1 MKKIAFL
8 LIAAIFCGTLSVYA
22 QYDDDFF
29 TPPDYRQ
36 IRLNIED
43 IPSSFYYPRLK
54 SRFEAGD
61 PTMSREEMRH
71 LYFGFVFQPEF
82 VSFDVSQYNR
92 SLANLLRNETFSEQ
106 DIANISRLSQAL
118 LEEDPFNLRA
128 LNALLIV
135 HTHNEDMT
143 EYARIAW
150 QLHFIQNAIGST
162 GDGMTPETAFFV
174 IRTAHQF
181 DMIPIL
187 GFEFSGASRTFRTG
201 NIFTRNRQT
210 VSVLSVAPNAF
221 GVERV
226 YFNVT
231 PTTRRM

>member
-8 LIAAIFCGTLSVYA
+8 LIAALFCGTLSVYA
-22 QYDDDFF
+22 QYDNDFF
-29 TPPDYRQ
+29 APPDYRQ
-36 IRLNIED
+36 IQRNIED
-43 IPSSFYYPRLK
+43 IPSSFFYPRLK

-82 VSFDVSQYNR
+82 VSFDVSHFNH
-92 SLANLLRNETFSEQ
+92 SLANVLRNESLSDG
-106 DIANISRLSQAL
+106 DIVRVSRYAHAL
-118 LEEDPFNLRA
+118 LAEDPFNPRA
-128 LNALLIV
+128 LNALLFV
-135 HTHNEDMT
+135 HAHNEDMT

-150 QLHFIQNAIGST
+150 QLHFVHNAIAST
-162 GDGMTPETAFFV
+162 GDGMTPETALHV
-174 IRTAHQF
+174 IRTAHQY
-181 DMIPIL
+181 DMIPVL
-187 GFEFSGASRTFRTG
+187 GFQFSGHSRTFRTG

-210 VSVLSVAPNAF
+210 ISVLSVTPNVF

-226 YFNVT
+226 YFNIT